1 MAYSKSFIADF
12 MKQVAKE
19 NNFEIFLILGIENT
33 LYILLK
39 DSW

>member
-1 MAYSKSFIADF
+1 